1 MFTIQI
7 INNFRISNSEKPKP
21 IEHWYLQHR
30 YTGKSKP
37 LKHGENSIGNTPT
50 IRGFLDDIVLKTK
63 YISPKQ
69 CKIYTHKDNTD
80 YVIIFGY
87 VSNKNLT
94 SKLPT
99 FQPITS
105 ISNISHSC
113 LQKIE
118 LI

>member
-37 LKHGENSIGNTPT
+37 LKHGENNIGNTPT

-80 YVIIFGY
+80 YVINHLRLCKQQKFDF
-87 VSNKNLT
+87 K
-94 SKLPT
+94 
-99 FQPITS
+99 IT
-105 ISNISHSC
+105 NISTNN
-113 LQKIE
+113 LDI
-118 LI
+118 